1 MQSEDKGLLL
11 GLVGVFLFSLTLPL
25 TKIALDGFNPIFI
38 GSARTA
44 LAGIIAIVFIFT
56 KKVPY
61 PKSIKFKEFLFM
73 IPGIGFIYPIFT
85 ALALSNKLP
94 SHAGVILGILPL
106 ATAYFSFIYAGEKP
120 SYRFWLASIAGSLL
134 VIGFALM
141 DGTGSIS
148 YGDCL
153 LFVACLAAAFAYAV
167 GGTLS
172 KEVKPIAIISWTLI
186 YCLPANIVIS
196 YYSIDF
202 RPFEVSINSWLAFI
216 WLGISSSYLA
226 FFFWY
231 GGLSYGGVARVS
243 QLLLLQPAFNL
254 FLSYILLNDPLTALN
269 LVFTF
274 LIVLTVFIGKN
285 QEILKA

>member
-1 MQSEDKGLLL
+1 
-11 GLVGVFLFSLTLPL
+11 
-25 TKIALDGFNPIFI
+25 
-38 GSARTA
+38 
-44 LAGIIAIVFIFT
+44 
-56 KKVPY
+56 
-61 PKSIKFKEFLFM
+61 
-73 IPGIGFIYPIFT
+73 
-85 ALALSNKLP
+85 
-94 SHAGVILGILPL
+94 
-106 ATAYFSFIYAGEKP
+106 
-120 SYRFWLASIAGSLL
+120 
-134 VIGFALM
+134 
-141 DGTGSIS
+141 
-148 YGDCL
+148 

-167 GGTLS
+167 GGTIS
-172 KEVKPIAIISWTLI
+172 KNVKPIAIISWTLI

-254 FLSYILLNDPLTALN
+254 FLSYILLNDPLTAVN